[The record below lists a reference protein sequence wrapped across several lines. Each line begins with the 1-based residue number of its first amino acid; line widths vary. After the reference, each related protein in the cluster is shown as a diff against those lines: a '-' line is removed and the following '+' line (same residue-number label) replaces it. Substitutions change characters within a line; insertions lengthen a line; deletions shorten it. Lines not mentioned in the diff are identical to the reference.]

1 MDGVI
6 ADFTSSAITALNK
19 EYNRSITLE
28 EYADFGGWNMW
39 EPYNCTE
46 DDFWR
51 VINSHENLYAEIK
64 AYPWVKEL
72 YSKLYELG
80 EITIVTAPSFHGF
93 NCASQ
98 KLYWL
103 KEHLGIDAGQ
113 VFIGY
118 RKRLLAGNGILIDDN
133 ANNVNDFIA
142 NGGQAILVPATWNT
156 NGLTFEMVWDV
167 IQKGL
172 DKWQQSI
179 Q

>member
-19 EYNRSITLE
+19 EYNRNITLE
-28 EYADFGGWNMW
+28 EYAKFGGWNVW
-39 EPYNCTE
+39 EPYDSTE
-46 DDFWR
+46 EDFWR
-51 VINSHENLYAEIK
+51 IINSHENLYAEIK
-64 AYPWVKEL
+64 PIRWSYEL
-72 YSKLYELG
+72 YSRLSKLG
-80 EITIVTAPSFHGF
+80 EVTIVTAPSFKDS

-98 KLYWL
+98 KLHWL
-103 KEHLGIDAGQ
+103 KEYLNINPGQ

-118 RKRLLAGNGILIDDN
+118 RKHLLAGNGILIDDN
-133 ANNVNDFIA
+133 AKNVDNFIA

-167 IQKGL
+167 IKKGL
-172 DKWQQSI
+172 DKWQQNI